1 MHDEFVVE
9 GAGYKLDY
17 SKRTGIMGILN
28 ITPDSF
34 YDGGWYKDPDTAVDH
49 ALRLVD
55 EGADIIDIGG
65 ESTRPGADAV
75 CLEEELN
82 RVIPVIKKL
91 NGQIEKPISIDTRRA
106 IVARKAIHVGARIV
120 NDVSGLTADPEMV
133 EMVASA
139 GVPVVLMHTAGNP
152 VDMQKNPS
160 YKDTVGEIFNW
171 LKTRIDYAVNNGI
184 RRSQIIVDPGI
195 GFGKRLNDNLLLLRS
210 LACFRELERPILVGP
225 SRKSFIGSLLDVAE
239 NDRLEGTA
247 AAVALG
253 VANGASMV
261 RVHDVK
267 EMGRVVRVADAI
279 CRSRQG

>member
-9 GAGYKLDY
+9 GAGCKLDY
-17 SKRTGIMGILN
+17 SNRTGIMGILN

-55 EGADIIDIGG
+55 E
-65 ESTRPGADAV
+65 
-75 CLEEELN
+75 
-82 RVIPVIKKL
+82 
-91 NGQIEKPISIDTRRA
+91 
-106 IVARKAIHVGARIV
+106 AIHVGARIV

-133 EMVASA
+133 ETVASA

-171 LKTRIDYAVNNGI
+171 LKTRIDYVVNNGI

-210 LACFRELERPILVGP
+210 LVCFRELERPILVGP